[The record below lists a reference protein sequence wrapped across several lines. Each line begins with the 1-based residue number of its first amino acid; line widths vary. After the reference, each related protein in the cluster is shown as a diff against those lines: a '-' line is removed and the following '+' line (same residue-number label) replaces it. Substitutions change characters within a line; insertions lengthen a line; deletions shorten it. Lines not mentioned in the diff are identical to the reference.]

1 VATVSSSISKLTPTL
16 SGTLAATGI
25 TYGQTLADSTL
36 SGVTASVSGDFTFTT
51 PNTSPNVGTA
61 SQGVTFTPT
70 DSTNYNTVSTTV
82 DVTVS
87 AASLPSLTFSGG
99 VVTVSNGVSGFSYSY
114 VGRDGTTYSTS
125 STAPTAP
132 GLYKVTATS
141 TDSNYSGSAENSYFI
156 AGVIAGDDSLTKPAD
171 HSAISIR
178 VLELLA
184 NDSRITSLGA
194 ASTSGLTIT
203 GVTAGAGNSVVLG
216 TGADA
221 GWIFFTPSS
230 GASDTFTYAVSD
242 GTNSANGTVT
252 LTAEA
257 SLPPITLQLV
267 KKGTAAFDGTTT
279 RVSHD
284 FIGVPGQTYQ
294 IEYSTDLTTWVA
306 AGSVSTGATGSFSVN
321 FSRAG
326 DEAAAWNAHQFFRA
340 KR

>member
-1 VATVSSSISKLTPTL
+1 
-16 SGTLAATGI
+16 
-25 TYGQTLADSTL
+25 
-36 SGVTASVSGDFTFTT
+36 
-51 PNTSPNVGTA
+51 
-61 SQGVTFTPT
+61 VTFTPT

-125 STAPTAP
+125 ATAPTAP

-141 TDSNYSGSAENSYFI
+141 TDSNYTGSAENSYFI
-156 AGVIAGDDSLTKPAD
+156 AGVIVGDDSLTKPAD

-178 VLELLA
+178 VSELLA
-184 NDSRITSLGA
+184 NDSRITSVGA

-216 TGADA
+216 TRADA

-230 GASDTFTYAVSD
+230 SASDTFTYAVSD
-242 GTNSANGTVT
+242 GTNSGNGTVT

-267 KKGTAAFDGTTT
+267 TKGTAAFDGTTT

-294 IEYSTDLTTWVA
+294 IEYSTDLTTWSS

-326 DEAAAWNAHQFFRA
+326 DHAADWNAHQFFRA